1 MKRICILIFSLWG
14 VLFPSQAQEA
24 LDSIECSLITCSPGD
39 EVYSLYGHTA
49 IRCRNFT
56 RNLDLV
62 FNYGVFSFRQPHFI
76 WRFVKGECDYMVDA
90 MPWEYFPQDYERR
103 GSSITAQILNL
114 SQEESNHLFQSLLLN
129 CQKENREYRYNFL
142 YNNCTTKVRDKIES
156 SINGTV
162 EYLQGEEK
170 KTYRQIIHEYTE
182 HSPWAQEGNDFLL
195 GAAVDT
201 LLTDRASMFA
211 PNYLME
217 FVANA
222 SIRRE
227 NGDVFPLVLRTE
239 SILQES
245 PHVPRVSFPLSPLEV
260 ALLFLFL
267 NVLILL
273 LEYWTRHI
281 FWLWDLLVMF
291 VQGCTGLLL
300 LFMFLFSEHPA
311 VNSNWLLWIINP
323 LPFLGIYFVLKSVF
337 RHKRTLWHPFNFAI
351 LSLFII
357 FFAWIPQNFGNIVVP
372 LTLAL
377 LTRPVSY
384 HLFYQRRHI

>member
-182 HSPWAQEGNDFLL
+182 HSPWAQDGN
-195 GAAVDT
+195 G
-201 LLTDRASMFA
+201 
-211 PNYLME
+211 
-217 FVANA
+217 
-222 SIRRE
+222 
-227 NGDVFPLVLRTE
+227 
-239 SILQES
+239 
-245 PHVPRVSFPLSPLEV
+245 RVGR
-260 ALLFLFL
+260 
-267 NVLILL
+267 LILFKECL
-273 LEYWTRHI
+273 CNRI
-281 FWLWDLLVMF
+281 V
-291 VQGCTGLLL
+291 
-300 LFMFLFSEHPA
+300 P
-311 VNSNWLLWIINP
+311 
-323 LPFLGIYFVLKSVF
+323 
-337 RHKRTLWHPFNFAI
+337 
-351 LSLFII
+351 FII
-357 FFAWIPQNFGNIVVP
+357 TEELRYFYYRGLQNWPQTPGYLRDTC
-372 LTLAL
+372 LTAQDQYKELM
-377 LTRPVSY
+377 RY
-384 HLFYQRRHI
+384 FRIEEC